1 MWSNIS
7 SHIPVVSS
15 FLHRVQCLFQERANR
30 ECLAK
35 RNITKRSIGHRQI
48 KVEPAVCQDICE
60 WYWDADY
67 PGGASPRTEPLP
79 AVSETV
85 TKTVANSSG
94 ESNSCSPRLKL
105 RLMESR
111 AKDNL
116 FRENPDGPVTPDAE
130 EARAQHH
137 S

>member
-1 MWSNIS
+1 MFLLMFVPFFLAPEAQSLS
-7 SHIPVVSS
+7 SM
-15 FLHRVQCLFQERANR
+15 
-30 ECLAK
+30 AK
-35 RNITKRSIGHRQI
+35 RNVHRQI
-48 KVEPAVCQDICE
+48 KVEPAVCQDMECE
-60 WYWDADY
+60 WYWDTDY

-85 TKTVANSSG
+85 TKTAVANSSG

-105 RLMESR
+105 RLMEAR

-116 FRENPDGPVTPDAE
+116 YRQKSAERENLDSPATPDAE
-130 EARAQHH
+130 EAGAQHH